1 MKNVGKKI
9 LILVLVLGLTVAG
22 ILTFY
27 PSIVAPPSEVPMEN
41 LHLLTLEKNI
51 VRADIPR
58 YSDSIYR
65 MVEDK
70 LELYLDE
77 SYITGQEKDEQ
88 TKALIEKYV
97 PTFIDLCNSKFE
109 ASQWFDAD
117 HVAMENRIAD
127 LKGLTIAG
135 ESTVLGYDNLVELER
150 IEQVIE
156 DYRSA
161 WEVAKY
167 SKFKSVNDAK
177 AKISEADKYID
188 HDPIKNC
195 RELVATLKTVKTR
208 IGNSHYRQVDNEV
221 DNLACYKSINESEWY
236 DHYTKVIDRITAYR
250 EIYYLYGHDN
260 NKLNDLNQKAQR
272 YSEEADIYYNENKKI
287 VLELGGWKE
296 IESTDD
302 YYKMYKSFANY
313 HKDDQNAIMILKV
326 RNLDKIEFYLMND
339 SEYKFDYILVKK
351 GACPTVDSRG
361 VAICDYSSKDRPKSE
376 GWMKVSYSSLDPNK
390 ETEIYIMYRKDYNG
404 AEGKDCGK
412 IAIHKDYFK

>member
-161 WEVAKY
+161 RLVATY
-167 SKFKSVNDAK
+167 SNFKSVNDAK
-177 AKISEADKYID
+177 TKISEAEKYID

-195 RELVATLKTVKTR
+195 RELVAKLKTVKTR
-208 IGNSHYRQVDNEV
+208 IGNSHYKQVDNEI

-260 NKLNDLNQKAQR
+260 NKLNDLEQKAEKYRQ
-272 YSEEADIYYNENKKI
+272 EAYKYYTENKKI

-302 YYKMYKSFANY
+302 YKKYQSFANCGI
-313 HKDDQNAIMILKV
+313 DGQSAIMSLKV
-326 RNLDKIEFYLMND
+326 RKLDKIEFWLMND
-339 SEYKFDYILVKK
+339 SEYDYDYILVKE
-351 GACPTVDSRG
+351 GALPTVDSY
-361 VAICDYSSKDRPKSE
+361 DYRSKGRPKSE
-376 GWMKVSYSSLDPNK
+376 GWIPVSFTSLDPDK
-390 ETEIYIMYRKDYNG
+390 VTEIYIMYRKDPSDAKG
-404 AEGKDCGK
+404 HDCGK

>member
-188 HDPIKNC
+188 LDPIKNC

-208 IGNSHYRQVDNEV
+208 IGNSHYKQVDNEV
-221 DNLACYKSINESEWY
+221 DNLACYKSKNESEWD

-260 NKLNDLNQKAQR
+260 NKLSDLVQKAEKYR
-272 YSEEADIYYNENKKI
+272 EEANNHYTENKKI

-296 IESTDD
+296 TESTDD
-302 YYKMYKSFANY
+302 YKKYQSFANY
-313 HKDDQNAIMILKV
+313 HKDGKSAIMILKV
-326 RNLDKIEFYLMND
+326 SKLDEIQFWLMND
-339 SEYKFDYILVKK
+339 SEYKYDYILVKK
-351 GACPTVDSRG
+351 GACPTENSY
-361 VAICDYSSKDRPKSE
+361 DYRSKGRPKSE
-376 GWMKVSYSSLDPNK
+376 GWMQVSYSSLDPNK
-390 ETEIYIMYRKDYNG
+390 VTEIYIMYLKDSNG
-404 AEGKDCGK
+404 EDGNDCGN
-412 IAIHKDYFK
+412 IAILKDYFK